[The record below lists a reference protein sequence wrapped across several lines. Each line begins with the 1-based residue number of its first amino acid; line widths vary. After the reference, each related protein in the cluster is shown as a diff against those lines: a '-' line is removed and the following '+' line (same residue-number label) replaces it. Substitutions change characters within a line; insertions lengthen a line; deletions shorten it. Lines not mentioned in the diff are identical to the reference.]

1 MYTKLSVTVS
11 MAVFTA
17 IVSVCGATPQNGSL
31 WPDESTRLNNS
42 LYTDPVAGQVGDFIT
57 IVVNLS
63 TTATKNQSTQT
74 AKKSS
79 VDDSITAMGYPYTHG
94 DWDWYRF
101 RGQPPTWTWGANQS
115 FAGSGQLN
123 NQETL
128 TTTIQARVTSVLPNG
143 TMRVEARRDFEAG
156 KEKSILVLS
165 GFVRRVDLDSSNTVS
180 SSQVADL
187 QIKQEGNGPL
197 SSSQN
202 KGWLTRFYDFISPF

>member
-1 MYTKLSVTVS
+1 MYNKLSTPLAAV
-11 MAVFTA
+11 VFTA
-17 IVSVCGATPQNGSL
+17 FITVCSANNQNGSL
-31 WPDESTRLNNS
+31 WPDDSTRLNTS
-42 LYTDPVAGQVGDFIT
+42 LYGDPVAGEVGDFIT

-74 AKKSS
+74 AKKTS
-79 VDDSITAMGYPYTHG
+79 VDDSITALGYPYTHG

-101 RGQPPTWTWGANQS
+101 RGQPPTFTWGANQS

-143 TMRVEARRDFEAG
+143 TMRIEAHRDFEAG
-156 KEKSILVLS
+156 KEKSTLVLT
-165 GFVRRVDLDSSNTVS
+165 GFVRQTDLDSSNTIS
-180 SSQVADL
+180 SSQIADL
-187 QIKQEGNGPL
+187 QIKQQGNGPL

-202 KGWLTRFYDFISPF
+202 KGWLTRLYEFISPF